1 MLVLAIDT
9 TSLVSSVALVSQKSL
24 IGEITLKTH
33 KTHSERLMPH
43 IVDLLEKAEISKED
57 LTAVAVSIGPGSF
70 TGLRIGLAT
79 AKALAF
85 ALKIEIIGV
94 PTLAAMAFGC
104 PSPGILLAPIFD
116 AKKGNVYHALYKWK
130 KGEMLEIQAPRVISI
145 EKVISE
151 HSRASEPVMFM
162 GEAAELYN
170 DRIIS
175 GGDNLLLAP
184 PQVIMPRAANVGLLG
199 IKLIVGGITNDAM
212 TLEPLYIR
220 ISEAEELWRRK
231 NGEILYEY
239 MYTQN
244 ETGGYPGD
252 IKH

>member
-1 MLVLAIDT
+1 MLILAIDT
-9 TSLVSSVALVSQKSL
+9 ASLVSSVALVSQESL
-24 IGEITLKTH
+24 LGEITLKTR
-33 KTHSERLMPH
+33 KTHSERLMPY
-43 IVDLLEKAEISKED
+43 ILDLLEKAEVSKED

-104 PSPGILLAPIFD
+104 PSPGTLLAPVFD
-116 AKKGNVYHALYKWK
+116 AQKGNVYHALYKWQR
-130 KGEMLEIQAPRVISI
+130 GEMCEIQSPKVINI

-151 HSRASEPVMFM
+151 HSRFSESVMFM
-162 GEAAELYN
+162 GEAAELYK
-170 DRIIS
+170 DRIAL

-184 PQVIMPRAANVGLLG
+184 PHVIMPRAANVGLLG
-199 IKLIVGGITNDAM
+199 IKLIDNGITNDAM

-220 ISEAEELWRRK
+220 LSEAEELWRRK
-231 NGEILYEY
+231 NGETL
-239 MYTQN
+239 
-244 ETGGYPGD
+244 
-252 IKH
+252 